1 MSDLN
6 HVSLIGRL
14 TRDANV
20 KQVNNFNLIEV
31 SIACNRSVKKGEQW
45 VDEVNYF
52 EASYFTKGTKLA
64 ELLKKGTQVAIDGSL
79 KQERWQSKDGKNASK
94 VVIFA
99 EGVQVLGGKGLA
111 QPVQQTTPQT
121 TPQST
126 PSGNFPDDI
135 PF

>member
-45 VDEVNYF
+45 VDEVSYF
-52 EASYFTKGTKLA
+52 EASYFTKGTKLT
-64 ELLKKGTQVAIDGSL
+64 EMLKKGTQVAIDGSL

-99 EGVQVLGGKGLA
+99 EGIQVLGGKSIA
-111 QPVQQTTPQT
+111 QPVQQT